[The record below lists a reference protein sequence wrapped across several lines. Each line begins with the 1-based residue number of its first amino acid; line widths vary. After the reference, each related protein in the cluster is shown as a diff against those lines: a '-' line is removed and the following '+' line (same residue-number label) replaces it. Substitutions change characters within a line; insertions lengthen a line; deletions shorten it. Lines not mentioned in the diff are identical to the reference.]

1 LKPNFLIE
9 VLPML
14 AKLFAF
20 PNPTLVVR
28 SEPASAR
35 EVQAYYE
42 AHADATAKLR
52 TLKWFVAALL
62 VFVGFAAWAGGNIY
76 S

>member
-1 LKPNFLIE
+1 MI
-9 VLPML
+9 
-14 AKLFAF
+14 AKLFFF
-20 PNPTLVVR
+20 PNHTI
-28 SEPASAR
+28 PARLERTSAR

-42 AHADATAKLR
+42 QHADATAKLR

>member
-1 LKPNFLIE
+1 MI
-9 VLPML
+9 
-14 AKLFAF
+14 AKLFAL
-20 PNPTLVVR
+20 PNHTLPAR

-52 TLKWFVAALL
+52 SLKWVVAALL
-62 VFVGFAAWAGGNIY
+62 VVVWIAAWAGGNI
-76 S
+76 

>member
-1 LKPNFLIE
+1 MI
-9 VLPML
+9 

-20 PNPTLVVR
+20 PNHTVTPR
-28 SEPASAR
+28 SEPISAR

-42 AHADATAKLR
+42 QHADATAKLR
-52 TLKWFVAALL
+52 TLKWFVAAVL
-62 VFVGFAAWAGGNIY
+62 VFVGFAAWAGGIVY

>member
-1 LKPNFLIE
+1 
-9 VLPML
+9 ML

-20 PNPTLVVR
+20 PNHTLPAR
-28 SEPASAR
+28 SEPANAR

-52 TLKWFVAALL
+52 SLKWFVTALL
-62 VFVGFAAWAGGNIY
+62 VCVGFAAWAGGNI
-76 S
+76 

>member
-1 LKPNFLIE
+1 MI
-9 VLPML
+9 

-20 PNPTLVVR
+20 PNRTVSAR
-28 SEPASAR
+28 SEPTSAR

-52 TLKWFVAALL
+52 KLKWLVVALL
-62 VFVGFAAWAGGNIY
+62 VFVGVTSLATGRL
-76 S
+76 